1 MTIFLLDHSTNYGVF
16 NLKKTAFLFP
26 GQGAQSIGMGLE
38 LYQEYDF
45 VRELFDMAEEVTKI
59 NLSRLCFKGPME
71 DLTMTVN
78 LQPAVTAVDLA
89 CLAAVEK
96 EGVKPDITAGHSLG
110 EFSALYASGAVSK
123 EDVFRL
129 VLKRGELMHRESIRH
144 KGAMH
149 AIIGLSIDDV
159 DKLVEEVQAE
169 GVVAVANHNT
179 AYQIVTTGAPDQVEK
194 VSLLA
199 SSQGARTIPLK
210 VSGAW
215 HSELIKGAEDEFR
228 EFLKTVSFNTP
239 EIPIIHNVTADF
251 AINPDEIKAVV
262 AKQFCSPVR
271 WYDSMCRLMDEKVEI
286 FAEIGPG
293 KVLTGLLKKILPE
306 DYPCKI
312 YNVNNMKTL
321 EKFLQE
327 VA

>member
-1 MTIFLLDHSTNYGVF
+1 MV
-16 NLKKTAFLFP
+16 KKTAFLFP

-45 VRELFDMAEEVTKI
+45 VRELFDMAEEITKI

-71 DLTMTVN
+71 NLTKTVN
-78 LQPAVTAVDLA
+78 LQPAVTAVNLA

-110 EFSALYASGAVSK
+110 EFSALYASRAVSK
-123 EDVFRL
+123 EDVFSL
-129 VLKRGELMHRESIRH
+129 VLKRGELMHRESVKH

-159 DKLVEEVQAE
+159 DKLVKEVKAE

-179 AYQIVTTGAPDQVEK
+179 ASQIVTTGAPDQVQK

-215 HSELIKGAEDEFR
+215 HSELIKGAEDEFK
-228 EFLKTVSFNTP
+228 EFLETVSFNTP
-239 EIPIIHNVTADF
+239 EIPIIHNVTAGF
-251 AINPDEIKAVV
+251 VMNSAEIKAVV
-262 AKQFCSPVR
+262 AKQFCNPVR
-271 WYDSMCRLMDEKVEI
+271 WYDSMLRLMDECVEI

-293 KVLTGLLKKILPE
+293 KVLAGLLKKILPE

-321 EKFLQE
+321 ERFLQE

>member
-1 MTIFLLDHSTNYGVF
+1 M
-16 NLKKTAFLFP
+16 KKTAFIFP
-26 GQGAQSIGMGLE
+26 GQGSQSIGMGLE
-38 LYQEYDF
+38 LYKEYDF

-71 DLTMTVN
+71 NLTMTVN
-78 LQPAVTAVDLA
+78 LQPAVTAVNLA

-96 EGVKPDITAGHSLG
+96 EGVKPNITAGHSLG
-110 EFSALYASGAVSK
+110 EFSALYGSGAVLK
-123 EDVFRL
+123 EDVFSL
-129 VLKRGELMHRESIRH
+129 VLKRGELMHRESARH

-159 DKLVEEVQAE
+159 DKLVKEVQAE

-179 AYQIVTTGAPDQVEK
+179 AYQIVTTGAPAQVEK

-215 HSELIKGAEDEFR
+215 HSELIRGAEDEFK
-228 EFLKTVSFNTP
+228 EFLKTLSFTTP

-251 AINPDEIKAVV
+251 AMNPDEIKAVL
-262 AKQFCSPVR
+262 AKQFCNPVR

-321 EKFLQE
+321 ERFLQE
-327 VA
+327 VV